1 MSQKGHPC
9 AERTHRFIDRLK
21 LAWGPAD
28 VSIPGYSSNG
38 PGTAKMGFLSP
49 GELALNAGLE
59 RRMMVSTSYPLTNL
73 ESRKDF
79 AAQVASIYAE
89 QPSPAF
95 AVLVIGMDHFK
106 NINELYGHAFG
117 DELLEVGSER
127 LRSALREQDLILR
140 FHGDEFVV
148 LLRPSRSAEQTG
160 LVAERLTNLLQRPY
174 FINGVVLN
182 ASASIGVAQ
191 GPRSNTESEILLQHA
206 SIALRAAKAAGP
218 GTVYFF
224 DAAMEERIATR
235 HALVGDLRK
244 ALLLHQFEIH
254 YQPQIDIRTRGLIGL
269 EALLRWRHPKLGL
282 ISPGNFI
289 PLAEETGMIVTIGEW
304 VLRTACKQAASL
316 PSNIVVAVNASP
328 LQFKN
333 GLFLD
338 SVKRALTL
346 SRLPPNR
353 LEIEITEG
361 LLLQDSRS
369 VLSTLDELHG
379 EGVRLAM
386 DDFGTGYSS
395 LVQLAKL
402 PFDTIK
408 IDRSL
413 IGIAAKKR
421 AIVRSIVVLGEGI
434 GMSVLAEG
442 IETEEELD
450 AVRSDGCAHA
460 QGYLFGKPTPAKD
473 IAKVIEM
480 FSKDLDGRSV
490 RPL

>member
-1 MSQKGHPC
+1 
-9 AERTHRFIDRLK
+9 
-21 LAWGPAD
+21 
-28 VSIPGYSSNG
+28 
-38 PGTAKMGFLSP
+38 
-49 GELALNAGLE
+49 
-59 RRMMVSTSYPLTNL
+59 MVSTSYPLINL
-73 ESRKDF
+73 ESRKSF

-95 AVLVIGMDHFK
+95 AVLVIGMDRFK
-106 NINELYGHAFG
+106 KVNELYGHTFG
-117 DELLEVGSER
+117 DELLEAGLDR
-127 LRSALREQDLILR
+127 LRSALREQDSILR

-148 LLRPSRSAEQTG
+148 LLRPNRSAEETG

-174 FINGVVLN
+174 FLDGVVLN
-182 ASASIGVAQ
+182 GSASIGVAQ
-191 GPRSNTESEILLQHA
+191 GPQSFTESEILLRQA

-224 DAAMEERIATR
+224 DAAMEERTATR

-254 YQPQIDIRTRGLIGL
+254 YQPQIDIRTRALIGL
-269 EALLRWRHPKLGL
+269 EALLRWRHPRLGL

-289 PLAEETGMIVTIGEW
+289 PLAEETGMIVKIGEW
-304 VLRTACKQAASL
+304 VLRSACRQAASL

-328 LQFKN
+328 IQFKS

-361 LLLQDSRS
+361 VLLKDSES
-369 VLSTLDELHG
+369 VLSTLGQLHG
-379 EGVRLAM
+379 DGVRLAM

-450 AVRSDGCAHA
+450 AVRSDGCVHA
-460 QGYLFGKPTPAKD
+460 QGYLFGKPIPAED
-473 IAKVIEM
+473 VPRAVELFAKT
-480 FSKDLDGRSV
+480 
-490 RPL
+490 

>member
-1 MSQKGHPC
+1 
-9 AERTHRFIDRLK
+9 
-21 LAWGPAD
+21 
-28 VSIPGYSSNG
+28 
-38 PGTAKMGFLSP
+38 
-49 GELALNAGLE
+49 
-59 RRMMVSTSYPLTNL
+59 MMVTTSPPLTNL
-73 ESRKDF
+73 ESRKSF
-79 AAQVASIYAE
+79 AAQIASIYAE

-95 AVLVIGMDHFK
+95 AVLVIGMDRFK
-106 NINELYGHAFG
+106 NINELYGHTFG
-117 DELLEVGSER
+117 DQLLEVGCER
-127 LRSALREQDLILR
+127 LRSALREQDAILR

-148 LLRPSRSAEQTG
+148 LLRSSRSAEETG

-174 FINGVVLN
+174 FIDGVVLN
-182 ASASIGVAQ
+182 SSASIGVAQ
-191 GPRSNTESEILLQHA
+191 GPRSETESEILLQHA

-244 ALLLHQFEIH
+244 AVLLHQFEIH
-254 YQPQIDIRTRGLIGL
+254 YQPQVDIRTRALIGL

-289 PLAEETGMIVTIGEW
+289 PLAEETGMIVKIGEW

-316 PSNIVVAVNASP
+316 PSNIVIAVNASP

-338 SVKRALTL
+338 SVKSALTL
-346 SRLPPNR
+346 SHLPPNR

-361 LLLQDSRS
+361 LLLKDSRS

-379 EGVRLAM
+379 DGIRLAM

-421 AIVRSIVVLGEGI
+421 AIVRSIVALGEGI

-450 AVRSDGCAHA
+450 AVRSDGCTHA
-460 QGYLFGKPTPAKD
+460 QGYLFGKPIPATD
-473 IAKVIEM
+473 IPSVVEL
-480 FSKDLDGRSV
+480 FSKTELDRSEDL
-490 RPL
+490 

>member
-1 MSQKGHPC
+1 
-9 AERTHRFIDRLK
+9 
-21 LAWGPAD
+21 
-28 VSIPGYSSNG
+28 
-38 PGTAKMGFLSP
+38 
-49 GELALNAGLE
+49 
-59 RRMMVSTSYPLTNL
+59 MMVSTSYPLTNL

-79 AAQVASIYAE
+79 AAQVVSIYAD

-95 AVLVIGMDHFK
+95 AVLVVGMDGFK
-106 NINELYGHAFG
+106 NINELYGHTFG
-117 DELLEVGSER
+117 DELLEVGFER
-127 LRSALREQDLILR
+127 LRSALREQDAILR
-140 FHGDEFVV
+140 FQGDEFVV

-174 FINGVVLN
+174 FIDGVVLN
-182 ASASIGVAQ
+182 GSASIGVAQ
-191 GPRSNTESEILLQHA
+191 GPPSETESEILLQHA

-254 YQPQIDIRTRGLIGL
+254 YQPKIDIRTRALIGF
-269 EALLRWRHPKLGL
+269 EALLRWRHPNLGL
-282 ISPGNFI
+282 I
-289 PLAEETGMIVTIGEW
+289 VKIGGW

-338 SVKRALTL
+338 SVKSALTL
-346 SRLPPNR
+346 SHLPPNR

-361 LLLQDSRS
+361 VLLKDSRI
-369 VLSTLDELHG
+369 VLSTLNELHV

-413 IGIAAKKR
+413 IGIAQKKR
-421 AIVRSIVVLGEGI
+421 AIIRSIVMLGEGI

-442 IETEEELD
+442 IETEQELD
-450 AVRSDGCAHA
+450 AARSDGCAHA

-473 IAKVIEM
+473 IANVIDM
-480 FSKDLDGRSV
+480 FPKDLEGQSV
-490 RPL
+490 KLP

>member
-1 MSQKGHPC
+1 M
-9 AERTHRFIDRLK
+9 T
-21 LAWGPAD
+21 
-28 VSIPGYSSNG
+28 
-38 PGTAKMGFLSP
+38 
-49 GELALNAGLE
+49 
-59 RRMMVSTSYPLTNL
+59 VSTSYPLTNL
-73 ESRKDF
+73 ESRRSF
-79 AAQVASIYAE
+79 AAQVASIYEE

-95 AVLVIGMDHFK
+95 AVLVIGMDRFK
-106 NINELYGHAFG
+106 NINELYGHTFG
-117 DELLEVGSER
+117 DELLEAGSQR
-127 LRSALREQDLILR
+127 LRSALREQDAILR

-148 LLRPSRSAEQTG
+148 LLWPSRSAEQTG

-174 FINGVVLN
+174 FIDGVVLN
-182 ASASIGVAQ
+182 GSASIGVAQ

-224 DAAMEERIATR
+224 DAAMEERIATH

-254 YQPQIDIRTRGLIGL
+254 YQPQIDIRTRALIGL

-289 PLAEETGMIVTIGEW
+289 PLAEETGMIVKIGEW

-316 PSNIVVAVNASP
+316 PPNIVVAVNASP

-333 GLFLD
+333 ELFLD

-346 SRLPPNR
+346 SHLPPSR

-361 LLLQDSRS
+361 LLLKDSRS

-413 IGIAAKKR
+413 IGTAAKKR

-442 IETEEELD
+442 VETLEEFD
-450 AVRSDGCAHA
+450 AVSSDGCAYA
-460 QGYLFGKPTPAKD
+460 QGYLFGKPTPAED
-473 IAKVIEM
+473 IAKVVDM
-480 FSKDLDGRSV
+480 FPKDSDGPGV
-490 RPL
+490 MF

>member
-1 MSQKGHPC
+1 
-9 AERTHRFIDRLK
+9 
-21 LAWGPAD
+21 
-28 VSIPGYSSNG
+28 
-38 PGTAKMGFLSP
+38 
-49 GELALNAGLE
+49 
-59 RRMMVSTSYPLTNL
+59 MMVTTSHPLNNL
-73 ESRKDF
+73 ESRKSF
-79 AAQVASIYAE
+79 AAQIASIYAA

-95 AVLVIGMDHFK
+95 AVLVIGMDRFK
-106 NINELYGHAFG
+106 SINELYGHTFG
-117 DELLEVGSER
+117 DQLLEVGSER
-127 LRSALREQDLILR
+127 LRSALREQDTILR
-140 FHGDEFVV
+140 LHGDEFVV
-148 LLRPSRSAEQTG
+148 LLRPSRSAEETG

-174 FINGVVLN
+174 FIDGVVLN
-182 ASASIGVAQ
+182 GSASIGVAQ
-191 GPRSNTESEILLQHA
+191 GPRSDTESEILLQQA

-235 HALVGDLRK
+235 HALVGDLSK

-254 YQPQIDIRTRGLIGL
+254 YQPQIDIRTRALIGF

-289 PLAEETGMIVTIGEW
+289 PLAEETGMIVKIGEW

-338 SVKRALTL
+338 SVEHALML
-346 SRLPPNR
+346 SHLPPNR

-361 LLLQDSRS
+361 LLLKDSRS
-369 VLSTLDELHG
+369 VLSTLDELHRKG
-379 EGVRLAM
+379 IRLAM

-434 GMSVLAEG
+434 GISVLAEG

-450 AVRSDGCAHA
+450 AVSSDGCTHA
-460 QGYLFGKPTPAKD
+460 QGYLFGKPIPGTD
-473 IAKVIEM
+473 IPSMVDL
-480 FSKDLDGRSV
+480 FSKT
-490 RPL
+490 

>member
-1 MSQKGHPC
+1 
-9 AERTHRFIDRLK
+9 
-21 LAWGPAD
+21 
-28 VSIPGYSSNG
+28 
-38 PGTAKMGFLSP
+38 
-49 GELALNAGLE
+49 
-59 RRMMVSTSYPLTNL
+59 MMVSTSYPLTNL
-73 ESRKDF
+73 ESRKSF

-89 QPSPAF
+89 HPNPAF
-95 AVLVIGMDHFK
+95 AVLVIGMDRFK
-106 NINELYGHAFG
+106 SINELYGHAFG
-117 DELLEVGSER
+117 DELLEVASDR
-127 LRSALREQDLILR
+127 LRSALREQDAILR
-140 FHGDEFVV
+140 FQGDEFVV
-148 LLRPSRSAEQTG
+148 LLRPSRSVEQTG

-174 FINGVVLN
+174 FINGVVLSR
-182 ASASIGVAQ
+182 SASIGVAQ
-191 GPRSNTESEILLQHA
+191 GSRSETESEILLQHS

-224 DAAMEERIATR
+224 DAALEERIATH
-235 HALVGDLRK
+235 HALVGDLSK

-254 YQPQIDIRTRGLIGL
+254 YQPQIDIRTRALIGL

-289 PLAEETGMIVTIGEW
+289 PLAEETGMIVKIGEW
-304 VLRTACKQAASL
+304 VLRTACKQAASW

-338 SVKRALTL
+338 SVKRALL
-346 SRLPPNR
+346 VSHLPPNR

-361 LLLQDSRS
+361 LLLKDSRS
-369 VLSTLDELHG
+369 VLSTLGELHG
-379 EGVRLAM
+379 EGIRIAM

-413 IGIAAKKR
+413 IGIDAKKR
-421 AIVRSIVVLGEGI
+421 AIVRSIVVLGEGV

-450 AVRSDGCAHA
+450 AVRSDGCTHA
-460 QGYLFGKPTPAKD
+460 QGYLFGKPIPATD
-473 IAKVIEM
+473 IPSAVEF
-480 FSKDLDGRSV
+480 FSKTSLDRSEDS
-490 RPL
+490 

>member
-1 MSQKGHPC
+1 
-9 AERTHRFIDRLK
+9 
-21 LAWGPAD
+21 
-28 VSIPGYSSNG
+28 
-38 PGTAKMGFLSP
+38 
-49 GELALNAGLE
+49 
-59 RRMMVSTSYPLTNL
+59 MVSTSYPLTNL
-73 ESRKDF
+73 ESRRSF

-89 QPSPAF
+89 YPSPAF
-95 AVLVIGMDHFK
+95 AVLVIGMDRFK
-106 NINELYGHAFG
+106 NINELYGHTFG

-127 LRSALREQDLILR
+127 LRSALREQDGILR

-148 LLRPSRSAEQTG
+148 LLRPSRSQEQTG
-160 LVAERLTNLLQRPY
+160 VVAERLTNLLQRPY
-174 FINGVVLN
+174 FIDGVVLN
-182 ASASIGVAQ
+182 GSASIGVAQ
-191 GPRSNTESEILLQHA
+191 GPRSTTESEILLQRA

-224 DAAMEERIATR
+224 DAAMEERIATH

-254 YQPQIDIRTRGLIGL
+254 YQPQIDVRTRALIGL

-289 PLAEETGMIVTIGEW
+289 PLAEETGMIVKIGEW

-333 GLFLD
+333 DLFLD
-338 SVKRALTL
+338 SVKHALSL
-346 SRLPPNR
+346 SHLPPNR

-361 LLLQDSRS
+361 LLLKDSRS
-369 VLSTLDELHG
+369 VLSTLNELHC

-413 IGIAAKKR
+413 IGTAAKKR

-442 IETEEELD
+442 VETQEEFD
-450 AVRSDGCAHA
+450 AVSSDGCAYA
-460 QGYLFGKPTPAKD
+460 QGYLFGKPTPSED
-473 IAKVIEM
+473 IAKLVDM
-480 FSKDLDGRSV
+480 FPNDSNGPGVKLS
-490 RPL
+490 

>member
-1 MSQKGHPC
+1 
-9 AERTHRFIDRLK
+9 
-21 LAWGPAD
+21 
-28 VSIPGYSSNG
+28 
-38 PGTAKMGFLSP
+38 
-49 GELALNAGLE
+49 
-59 RRMMVSTSYPLTNL
+59 MVSTSYPLTNL
-73 ESRKDF
+73 EGRKSF
-79 AAQVASIYAE
+79 AAEVAAIYAE

-95 AVLVIGMDHFK
+95 AVLMIGMDGFT
-106 NINELYGHAFG
+106 NINELYGHTFG
-117 DELLEVGSER
+117 DELLELGFER
-127 LRSALREQDLILR
+127 LRSALREQDPVLR

-148 LLRPSRSAEQTG
+148 LLRPSRSAEETE

-174 FINGVVLN
+174 LINGVVLN
-182 ASASIGVAQ
+182 CSASIGVAQ
-191 GPRSNTESEILLQHA
+191 APRSDTEAEILLQHA
-206 SIALRAAKAAGP
+206 STALRAAKAAAP
-218 GTVYFF
+218 GAVCFF
-224 DAAMEERIATR
+224 DAAMKERIATR
-235 HALVGDLRK
+235 HALMGDLRK

-254 YQPQIDIRTRGLIGL
+254 YQPQIHIATRALVGL

-289 PLAEETGMIVTIGEW
+289 PLAEETGMIVKIGEW

-316 PSNIVVAVNASP
+316 PSNIVVALNASP
-328 LQFKN
+328 LQFKD

-346 SRLPPNR
+346 SHLPPNR

-361 LLLQDSRS
+361 LLLRDSRS
-369 VLSTLDELHG
+369 VLSTLNELHCR
-379 EGVRLAM
+379 GVRLAM

-402 PFDTIK
+402 PFDNIK

-421 AIVRSIVVLGEGI
+421 AIVRSIVVLGEGL

-460 QGYLFGKPTPAKD
+460 QGYLFGKPIPAAD
-473 IAKVIEM
+473 IPRAVAL
-480 FSKDLDGRSV
+480 FSKDLVGRK
-490 RPL
+490 

>member
-1 MSQKGHPC
+1 MSLFG
-9 AERTHRFIDRLK
+9 AI
-21 LAWGPAD
+21 
-28 VSIPGYSSNG
+28 SSNG
-38 PGTAKMGFLSP
+38 PDTAEGAHVLFPVKP
-49 GELALNAGLE
+49 ALNTRCCLTLRRTAGNQYVQADTKA
-59 RRMMVSTSYPLTNL
+59 RKVRSDCMMVSTSHPMTNL
-73 ESRKDF
+73 ESRKGF
-79 AAQVASIYAE
+79 AAQVALIYAE
-89 QPSPAF
+89 QPSPEF
-95 AVLVIGMDHFK
+95 AVLVIGMDRFK
-106 NINELYGHAFG
+106 KINELYGHTFG

-127 LRSALREQDLILR
+127 LRTALREQDAVLR

-160 LVAERLTNLLQRPY
+160 LVAERIANLLQRPY
-174 FINGVVLN
+174 FIDGVVLN
-182 ASASIGVAQ
+182 GSASIGVAQ
-191 GPRSNTESEILLQHA
+191 GPPGTTESEILLQHA

-224 DAAMEERIATR
+224 DAAMEERTATR

-254 YQPQIDIRTRGLIGL
+254 YQPQVDIRTRALTGF

-289 PLAEETGMIVTIGEW
+289 PLAEETGMIVKIGEW
-304 VLRTACKQAASL
+304 VLRSACKLATSL
-316 PSNIVVAVNASP
+316 PSNIVIAVNASP
-328 LQFKN
+328 VQFKN

-338 SVKRALTL
+338 SVKHALTL
-346 SRLPPNR
+346 SHLPPNR

-361 LLLQDSRS
+361 VLLKDSQS
-369 VLSTLDELHG
+369 VLSTLDHLHG

-413 IGIAAKKR
+413 VGIAAKKR
-421 AIVRSIVVLGEGI
+421 AIVRSVVVLGEGI

-460 QGYLFGKPTPAKD
+460 QGYLFGKPIPAKD
-473 IAKVIEM
+473 IPTAVEL
-480 FSKDLDGRSV
+480 FSKT
-490 RPL
+490 

>member
-1 MSQKGHPC
+1 
-9 AERTHRFIDRLK
+9 
-21 LAWGPAD
+21 
-28 VSIPGYSSNG
+28 
-38 PGTAKMGFLSP
+38 
-49 GELALNAGLE
+49 
-59 RRMMVSTSYPLTNL
+59 MMVTTSHPLNNL
-73 ESRKDF
+73 ESRKSF
-79 AAQVASIYAE
+79 AAQIASIYAA

-95 AVLVIGMDHFK
+95 AVLVIGMDRFK
-106 NINELYGHAFG
+106 SINELYGHTFG
-117 DELLEVGSER
+117 DQLLEVGSER
-127 LRSALREQDLILR
+127 LRSALREQDTILR
-140 FHGDEFVV
+140 LHGDEFVV
-148 LLRPSRSAEQTG
+148 LLRPSRSAEETG

-174 FINGVVLN
+174 FIDGVVLN
-182 ASASIGVAQ
+182 GSASIGVAQ
-191 GPRSNTESEILLQHA
+191 GPRSDTESEILLQQA

-235 HALVGDLRK
+235 HALVGDLSK

-254 YQPQIDIRTRGLIGL
+254 YQPQIDIRTRALIGF

-289 PLAEETGMIVTIGEW
+289 PLAEETGMIVKIGEW

-338 SVKRALTL
+338 SVEHALML
-346 SRLPPNR
+346 SHLPPNR

-361 LLLQDSRS
+361 LLLKDSRS
-369 VLSTLDELHG
+369 VLSTLDELHRKG
-379 EGVRLAM
+379 IRLAM

-434 GMSVLAEG
+434 GISVLAEG

-450 AVRSDGCAHA
+450 AVSSDGCTHA
-460 QGYLFGKPTPAKD
+460 QGYLFGKPIPGTD
-473 IAKVIEM
+473 IPSM
-480 FSKDLDGRSV
+480 LDLFSKT
-490 RPL
+490 

>member
-1 MSQKGHPC
+1 
-9 AERTHRFIDRLK
+9 
-21 LAWGPAD
+21 
-28 VSIPGYSSNG
+28 
-38 PGTAKMGFLSP
+38 
-49 GELALNAGLE
+49 
-59 RRMMVSTSYPLTNL
+59 
-73 ESRKDF
+73 
-79 AAQVASIYAE
+79 
-89 QPSPAF
+89 
-95 AVLVIGMDHFK
+95 
-106 NINELYGHAFG
+106 
-117 DELLEVGSER
+117 
-127 LRSALREQDLILR
+127 
-140 FHGDEFVV
+140 

-182 ASASIGVAQ
+182 GSASIGVAQ

-346 SRLPPNR
+346 RSSPNR
-353 LEIEITEG
+353 LEIEITEVCCSRTRDLSCRPWMNCTAKEYDSPWTISE
-361 LLLQDSRS
+361 LLL
-369 VLSTLDELHG
+369 
-379 EGVRLAM
+379 
-386 DDFGTGYSS
+386 
-395 LVQLAKL
+395 L
-402 PFDTIK
+402 P
-408 IDRSL
+408 
-413 IGIAAKKR
+413 G
-421 AIVRSIVVLGEGI
+421 
-434 GMSVLAEG
+434 
-442 IETEEELD
+442 
-450 AVRSDGCAHA
+450 AVG
-460 QGYLFGKPTPAKD
+460 
-473 IAKVIEM
+473 
-480 FSKDLDGRSV
+480 
-490 RPL
+490 

>member
-1 MSQKGHPC
+1 MGLVP
-9 AERTHRFIDRLK
+9 ER
-21 LAWGPAD
+21 P
-28 VSIPGYSSNG
+28 V
-38 PGTAKMGFLSP
+38 
-49 GELALNAGLE
+49 
-59 RRMMVSTSYPLTNL
+59 MVSTSYPLTNL
-73 ESRKDF
+73 ESRASF
-79 AAQVASIYAE
+79 AAQVTSIYAG

-95 AVLVIGMDHFK
+95 AVLVIGMDRFK
-106 NINELYGHAFG
+106 HINELYGHTFG
-117 DELLEVGSER
+117 DELLEVSAER
-127 LRSALREQDLILR
+127 LRSALREQDSILR

-148 LLRPSRSAEQTG
+148 LLRPSRSAEETG

-174 FINGVVLN
+174 FIEGVVLN
-182 ASASIGVAQ
+182 GSASIGVAYSSR
-191 GPRSNTESEILLQHA
+191 GNTGSEILLQQA

-254 YQPQIDIRTRGLIGL
+254 YQPQIDIRTRALIGL

-289 PLAEETGMIVTIGEW
+289 PLAEETGMIVKIGEW

-328 LQFKN
+328 VQFKN

-338 SVKRALTL
+338 SVQRALTL
-346 SRLPPNR
+346 SHLPPNR

-361 LLLQDSRS
+361 LLLTDSRS

-379 EGVRLAM
+379 KGVRLAM

-395 LVQLAKL
+395 LVQLSKL

-442 IETEEELD
+442 VETEEELE
-450 AVRSDGCAHA
+450 AVRCDGCAHV
-460 QGYLFGKPTPAKD
+460 QGYLFGRPIPATD
-473 IAKVIEM
+473 IPRAVEL
-480 FSKDLDGRSV
+480 FSKT
-490 RPL
+490 

>member
-1 MSQKGHPC
+1 
-9 AERTHRFIDRLK
+9 
-21 LAWGPAD
+21 
-28 VSIPGYSSNG
+28 
-38 PGTAKMGFLSP
+38 
-49 GELALNAGLE
+49 
-59 RRMMVSTSYPLTNL
+59 
-73 ESRKDF
+73 
-79 AAQVASIYAE
+79 
-89 QPSPAF
+89 
-95 AVLVIGMDHFK
+95 
-106 NINELYGHAFG
+106 
-117 DELLEVGSER
+117 
-127 LRSALREQDLILR
+127 
-140 FHGDEFVV
+140 
-148 LLRPSRSAEQTG
+148 
-160 LVAERLTNLLQRPY
+160 
-174 FINGVVLN
+174 
-182 ASASIGVAQ
+182 
-191 GPRSNTESEILLQHA
+191 
-206 SIALRAAKAAGP
+206 
-218 GTVYFF
+218 VYFF

-235 HALVGDLRK
+235 HALVGDLGK

-254 YQPQIDIRTRGLIGL
+254 YQPQIDIRTRALIGL

-289 PLAEETGMIVTIGEW
+289 PLAEETGMIVKIGDW

-328 LQFKN
+328 LQFKD
-333 GLFLD
+333 GLLLD

-346 SRLPPNR
+346 SHLPANR

-361 LLLQDSRS
+361 LLLTDSRS
-369 VLSTLDELHG
+369 VLSSLDELHG

-395 LVQLAKL
+395 LVQLSKL

-450 AVRSDGCAHA
+450 AVRSDGCTHA
-460 QGYLFGKPTPAKD
+460 QGYLFGKPIPATD
-473 IAKVIEM
+473 IPSAVDL
-480 FSKDLDGRSV
+480 FSKT
-490 RPL
+490 

>member
-1 MSQKGHPC
+1 
-9 AERTHRFIDRLK
+9 
-21 LAWGPAD
+21 
-28 VSIPGYSSNG
+28 
-38 PGTAKMGFLSP
+38 
-49 GELALNAGLE
+49 
-59 RRMMVSTSYPLTNL
+59 
-73 ESRKDF
+73 
-79 AAQVASIYAE
+79 
-89 QPSPAF
+89 
-95 AVLVIGMDHFK
+95 
-106 NINELYGHAFG
+106 
-117 DELLEVGSER
+117 
-127 LRSALREQDLILR
+127 
-140 FHGDEFVV
+140 
-148 LLRPSRSAEQTG
+148 
-160 LVAERLTNLLQRPY
+160 VAERLTNLLQRPY
-174 FINGVVLN
+174 FIDGVVLN
-182 ASASIGVAQ
+182 GSASIGVAQ
-191 GPRSNTESEILLQHA
+191 GPRSDTESEILLQQA

-235 HALVGDLRK
+235 HALVGDLSK

-254 YQPQIDIRTRGLIGL
+254 YQPQIDIRTRALIGF

-289 PLAEETGMIVTIGEW
+289 PLAEETGMIVKIGEW

-338 SVKRALTL
+338 SVEHALML
-346 SRLPPNR
+346 SHLPPNR

-361 LLLQDSRS
+361 LLLKDSRS
-369 VLSTLDELHG
+369 VLSTLDELHRKG
-379 EGVRLAM
+379 IRLAM

-434 GMSVLAEG
+434 GISVLAEG

-450 AVRSDGCAHA
+450 AVSSDGCTHA
-460 QGYLFGKPTPAKD
+460 QGYLFGKPIPGTD
-473 IAKVIEM
+473 IPSM
-480 FSKDLDGRSV
+480 LDLFSKT
-490 RPL
+490 

>member
-1 MSQKGHPC
+1 M
-9 AERTHRFIDRLK
+9 T
-21 LAWGPAD
+21 
-28 VSIPGYSSNG
+28 
-38 PGTAKMGFLSP
+38 
-49 GELALNAGLE
+49 
-59 RRMMVSTSYPLTNL
+59 VSTSYPLTNL
-73 ESRKDF
+73 ESRKSF
-79 AAQVASIYAE
+79 AAQVALIYAE
-89 QPSPAF
+89 QSSPAF
-95 AVLVIGMDHFK
+95 AVLVIGMDRFK
-106 NINELYGHAFG
+106 NINELYGHTFG
-117 DELLEVGSER
+117 DELLEVGAER
-127 LRSALREQDLILR
+127 VRSAFREQESILR
-140 FHGDEFVV
+140 FRGDEFMV
-148 LLRPSRSAEQTG
+148 LCRRSRSAEENG
-160 LVAERLTNLLQRPY
+160 LVAECLTNLLQRPY
-174 FINGVVLN
+174 FIDGVVLN
-182 ASASIGVAQ
+182 GSASIGVAYSSR
-191 GPRSNTESEILLQHA
+191 GNTDSEIRLQHA

-254 YQPQIDIRTRGLIGL
+254 YQPQIDIRTRALIGL
-269 EALLRWRHPKLGL
+269 EALLRWRHRKLGL

-289 PLAEETGMIVTIGEW
+289 PLAEETGMIVKIGEW

-328 LQFKN
+328 LQFKS

-346 SRLPPNR
+346 SHLPPNR

-361 LLLQDSRS
+361 LLLMDSRS

-413 IGIAAKKR
+413 IGVAAKKR
-421 AIVRSIVVLGEGI
+421 AIVRSIVVLGEG
-434 GMSVLAEG
+434 SAWLVLAG
-442 IETEEELD
+442 GTQTEEEF
-450 AVRSDGCAHA
+450 DGVV
-460 QGYLFGKPTPAKD
+460 P
-473 IAKVIEM
+473 
-480 FSKDLDGRSV
+480 
-490 RPL
+490 

>member
-1 MSQKGHPC
+1 
-9 AERTHRFIDRLK
+9 
-21 LAWGPAD
+21 
-28 VSIPGYSSNG
+28 
-38 PGTAKMGFLSP
+38 
-49 GELALNAGLE
+49 
-59 RRMMVSTSYPLTNL
+59 MVTTSYPLTNL
-73 ESRKDF
+73 ESRKSF
-79 AAQVASIYAE
+79 AAQVASIYVE

-95 AVLVIGMDHFK
+95 AVLLIGMDRFK
-106 NINELYGHAFG
+106 KINELYGHTLG
-117 DELLEVGSER
+117 DELLEAAHER
-127 LRSALREQDLILR
+127 LRSALREQDSILR

-148 LLRPSRSAEQTG
+148 LLRPNRSAEETG

-174 FINGVVLN
+174 FIDGVVLN
-182 ASASIGVAQ
+182 GSASIGVAQ
-191 GPRSNTESEILLQHA
+191 GPQSSTESEILLQQA

-224 DAAMEERIATR
+224 DAAMEERTATR

-254 YQPQIDIRTRGLIGL
+254 YQPQIDIRSRALIGL

-289 PLAEETGMIVTIGEW
+289 PLAEETGMIVKIGEW
-304 VLRTACKQAASL
+304 VLRSACRQAASL
-316 PSNIVVAVNASP
+316 PSSIVVAVNASP
-328 LQFKN
+328 IQFKN

-361 LLLQDSRS
+361 VLLKDSES
-369 VLSTLDELHG
+369 VLSTLNQLHND
-379 EGVRLAM
+379 GVRLAM

-442 IETEEELD
+442 IETKEELD

-460 QGYLFGKPTPAKD
+460 QGYLFGKPIPAED
-473 IAKVIEM
+473 IPTTV
-480 FSKDLDGRSV
+480 DLF
-490 RPL
+490 LKT